1 MHFFSADCLTLVSRW
16 RGVARQI
23 CLALLSSFVSF
34 STVHAE
40 PVSNATQV
48 VELKLDDYLQQVL
61 QHNESIQAQMLETE
75 VTRHKMQGERGI
87 FEPDF
92 EASATREANRRTNN
106 VQQQASQSG
115 EGFFDERNN
124 IYDSGIESLIPTGG
138 KIRLGY
144 TLSDLNNNVDPF
156 IFGTNNNAFI
166 KQYQTFVGATF
177 TQPLLK
183 NGGTTP
189 TLANLRLA
197 ALDSDIAFQTYRRQ
211 LMLTI
216 YQAEGAYWNLYF
228 AQEQIRFFDDS
239 VAVAQNV
246 LDDSQEKLKAG
257 QGAELDTMEAQSALA
272 LRNTKRNDAV
282 QSYYD
287 ALGRLQTLTGTMP
300 DPEHSGVNAPTIRIV
315 DDPHSTNAPPNYSD
329 TFQDAFLLNPD
340 YLIQEGKM
348 EQERLRL
355 GFAKNQLLPEL
366 DFKAAYGFNGLG
378 STPGDSW
385 NLAASQQFP
394 SWSVGFDLTVPLA
407 GNIKGRNFY
416 HAAKLSLQEAYL
428 NLKSAQTEIANG
440 LSVSIQKAQAW
451 QQSIQSYETVVH
463 YNEELLKTQLER
475 FKSGTVEGHKV
486 LEVEADLLDSRQ
498 DLASALT
505 QYRRALLEVEL
516 NDGAI
521 LKNRDLDVT
530 RDELRHQTEWLL
542 EHNESIAVKKLPPPP
557 DEFFSAPPPAAF
569 PQTSAPDK
577 SSSMAP
583 VDEFF
588 STPPPASK
596 SIDQN

>member
-1 MHFFSADCLTLVSRW
+1 MLVSRW
-16 RGVARQI
+16 RSVARPMG
-23 CLALLSSFVSF
+23 LALLSLAFSFY
-34 STVHAE
+34 TGQAE
-40 PVSNATQV
+40 PVSNATQI

-106 VQQQASQSG
+106 VQQQASDSG
-115 EGFFDERNN
+115 QAFFDERNN
-124 IYDSGIESLIPTGG
+124 LYDSGIESLIPTGG

-144 TLSDLNNNVDPF
+144 TLSDLANNVNPIPF
-156 IFGTNNNAFI
+156 LGNGTNNLFI

-183 NGGTTP
+183 NGGTTA

-197 ALDSDIAFQTYRRQ
+197 AFDSDIAFQQYRRQ

-246 LDDSQEKLKAG
+246 LDDTQEKLKAG
-257 QGAELDTMEAQSALA
+257 QGAELDVMESQSALA
-272 LRNTKRNDAV
+272 LRDTKRNDAM
-282 QSYYD
+282 QSYFD
-287 ALGRLQTLTGTMP
+287 ALGHLQTLTGTMP
-300 DPEHSGVNAPTIRIV
+300 DPMRSGTNAPTIRVV

-348 EQERLRL
+348 EQERVRL

-366 DFKAAYGFNGLG
+366 DLKAAYGFNGLG
-378 STPGDSW
+378 ATPGDSW
-385 NLAASQQFP
+385 NVAASQEFP
-394 SWSVGFDLTVPLA
+394 SWSVGFELTVPLA

-416 HAAKLSLQEAYL
+416 HAAKLSLQESYL
-428 NLKSAQTEIANG
+428 NLKSVQTEIANG
-440 LSVSIQKAQAW
+440 LSIAIQKAQAW

-475 FKSGTVEGHKV
+475 LKAGTVEAHKV

-498 DLASALT
+498 DLASALM

-516 NDGAI
+516 SDGAI

-542 EHNESIAVKKLPPPP
+542 EHNESISVKKLPPPP
-557 DEFFSAPPPAAF
+557 DDFFPATSPAAF

-583 VDEFF
+583 PADEFF
-588 STPPPASK
+588 STPPPA
-596 SIDQN
+596 D